1 LLLCPTTTKE
11 ISFDGSNLVLKKLQR
26 ERERKEFMLPELFQN
41 KFVACHS
48 ESTVPRSKLLKVLEN
63 GNRIQ
68 EDKSWKQMS
77 PKHYEFKKPQS
88 IDRRLRKDNNTTN
101 EGHVEDVLKLDRRD
115 GDELRR
121 NRKLM
126 LQLLR
131 EKNRNGLFQ
140 R

>member
-1 LLLCPTTTKE
+1 
-11 ISFDGSNLVLKKLQR
+11 
-26 ERERKEFMLPELFQN
+26 
-41 KFVACHS
+41 
-48 ESTVPRSKLLKVLEN
+48 
-63 GNRIQ
+63 
-68 EDKSWKQMS
+68 MS

-88 IDRRLRKDNNTTN
+88 KDRRLRKDNNTTN
-101 EGHVEDVLKLDRRD
+101 EGHIEDVLKLDRRD

>member
-1 LLLCPTTTKE
+1 
-11 ISFDGSNLVLKKLQR
+11 
-26 ERERKEFMLPELFQN
+26 MLPELFQN

-48 ESTVPRSKLLKVLEN
+48 ESTVPRSKLLKVLGN

-88 IDRRLRKDNNTTN
+88 KDRRLRKDNNTTN
-101 EGHVEDVLKLDRRD
+101 EGHIEDVLKLDRRD